1 MRSDVIGD
9 FQDPYGAVFGLV
21 DMAVQWARIAVAI
34 MPTRRERLQSA

>member
-21 DMAVQWARIAVAI
+21 DMAVCCARIAIAI
-34 MPTRRERLQSA
+34 MS